1 MERRTAL
8 IAAAATSLALL
19 AGAVAI
25 GLNTQLV
32 DASGDDGVGRISPV
46 SVTESP
52 SGTTATSSGWDDDTG
67 VHGDGEDDELEGS
80 DDDRAGSSSAERI
93 ENEIEGANDDD

>member
-52 SGTTATSSGWDDDTG
+52 SGTAATSSGWQDDDER
-67 VHGDGEDDELEGS
+67 GDEFGEDDEVS
-80 DDDRAGSSSAERI
+80 DDDRADHPSAEST
-93 ENEIEGANDDD
+93 EQEFEGADDDD